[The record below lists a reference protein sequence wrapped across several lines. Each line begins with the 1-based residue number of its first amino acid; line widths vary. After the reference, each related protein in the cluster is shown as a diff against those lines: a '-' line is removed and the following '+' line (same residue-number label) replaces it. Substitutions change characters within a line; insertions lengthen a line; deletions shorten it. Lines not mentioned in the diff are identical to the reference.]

1 MLFRVIQYESGN
13 KEMSKRVRV
22 NPKSVLQITNQERT
36 LAPRATKQ
44 TRYLLYVNH

>member
-22 NPKSVLQITNQERT
+22 NPKSVLITNQERT